1 MTYRLPILLFSLI
14 LLSFSLNAQDIY
26 KVTADKLNVRETK
39 DPTSKKIGFV
49 PQDEN
54 VQVLDSTDAKF
65 FKIKVTNGEGY
76 VSSDYLKRIS
86 PVKAAEAKSPKIT
99 VAPTAPKDNSKM
111 IFISFVAVIMVA
123 LLFCIFKFINNKF
136 IMALAACVVLAV
148 GYLSYL
154 TFLSEK
160 SVSGKYISTGDAEYQ
175 SLDFKSKNS
184 VIIQDNYT
192 DSLISTQYDIE
203 GDMIKFKLQENTV
216 LLLIRDNNTLVGEG
230 FTRGTFTKQ

>member
-1 MTYRLPILLFSLI
+1 M
-14 LLSFSLNAQDIY
+14 Y

-39 DPTSKKIGFV
+39 DPTSKKVGFV
-49 PQDEN
+49 PQNEN
-54 VQVLDSTDAKF
+54 VQVLDSTDAKY
-65 FKIKVTNGEGY
+65 FKIKVTNGEGW
-76 VSSDYLKRIS
+76 VSKDYLIRIS
-86 PVKAAEAKSPKIT
+86 PVPVKQAQTPNIV
-99 VAPTAPKDNSKM
+99 VAQPAGKDHSKT
-111 IFISFVAVIMVA
+111 IFISFVILILVA
-123 LLFCIFKFINNKF
+123 LLFCIFKFIKNKVF
-136 IMALAACVVLAV
+136 MVLATCIVLAV

-184 VIIQDNYT
+184 VVIQDNYT
-192 DSLISTQYDIE
+192 DSLISTQYDID

-230 FTRGTFTKQ
+230 FTRGTFKKN